1 MCHLFQTKAIIIF
14 KWSFIECL
22 DALDLSNIRTWYN
35 CMFTGY
41 LWPAYKHIKRNA
53 QIYSLTNRKVPDVH
67 LDVQGGLSEDPGGDL
82 WPAALTKRLW
92 AEMEDKPQSRQL
104 PSPKPMTLDILKPT
118 LRIPDGN
125 QTNRQLLSRI
135 DRIAV
140 SVFLFINSTKHYM
153 QYRGQGF
160 KLFW

>member
-1 MCHLFQTKAIIIF
+1 MVFHWVLGCFGSF
-14 KWSFIECL
+14 KYQDLVQL
-22 DALDLSNIRTWYN
+22 DVQLI
-35 CMFTGY
+35 TGY
-41 LWPAYKHIKRNA
+41 VPLTCLQTHKEKCTNIH
-53 QIYSLTNRKVPDVH
+53 SLTNRKVPDVH

-92 AEMEDKPQSRQL
+92 AEMEDKPQSKQL

-118 LRIPDGN
+118 LRIHDGN
-125 QTNRQLLSRI
+125 QTNRQLYSRI
-135 DRIAV
+135 DRFAV

>member
-1 MCHLFQTKAIIIF
+1 MCHPRQSSFSNGLLLSAWTLWIFQISGLGTIGC
-14 KWSFIECL
+14 SL
-22 DALDLSNIRTWYN
+22 GR
-35 CMFTGY
+35 Y
-41 LWPAYKHIKRNA
+41 LTNMYKHKKRNA

-67 LDVQGGLSEDPGGDL
+67 LDVQRGLSEDPGGDL

-125 QTNRQLLSRI
+125 QTNRQLYSRI

-153 QYRGQGF
+153 QYQRQGS